1 MRISKR
7 VKFMW
12 AVLAALASV
21 TSAALVGA
29 TCCAPDPSD
38 VFCPDSCTADRFSED
53 VYLCYECTEDEG
65 DPGDI
70 VQWCCWYHWR
80 RYKCNPNPGYS
91 FCHPPYYR
99 DFIRSQKLPWRDCPP
114 AGQEEDGCIS
124 I

>member
-65 DPGDI
+65 IQGISFNGVVGITGDATNVTLI
-70 VQWCCWYHWR
+70 LAIPFATHLTTET
-80 RYKCNPNPGYS
+80 S
-91 FCHPPYYR
+91 
-99 DFIRSQKLPWRDCPP
+99 
-114 AGQEEDGCIS
+114 
-124 I
+124 